1 MFDFAQNLEADKA
14 IANLNQCV
22 AKNYKLYL
30 EDPIIKAEGVWLY
43 TRKGRKIF
51 DGVSAYS
58 AANLGHNHPLV
69 AEMIR
74 LCLNAKSPTVLGRFL
89 PSTWLGLLGKKITE
103 MTGFE
108 KYIPTNG
115 GVEAPETAL
124 KLARR
129 WGSFVKKIEGT
140 PEILWCTGAFHG
152 RTITM
157 TQFFNDE
164 PEAYNGFGPFPQ
176 GFIEI
181 PYGDINAVKKAITP
195 KTAAILIEP
204 IQGEGGINIP
214 PDSFFSE
221 LRKVANENN
230 FLIIFDEVQTLHALF
245 QSNIEKTVKIN
256 ENNNEYKDDEE
267 YKALNIRKNRAQKF
281 LDFFKNI
288 HIYQGWLVTAYTD
301 EDLNI

>member
-1 MFDFAQNLEADKA
+1 MPAKTSARTSARTSAKAAAKASVKSKKVSPKSSTIAKSTKKKASVSSTRPSKSAPPTLAKTPEQYKAKAKELFDFAQNLEADKA

-115 GVEAPETAL
+115 GVEAPETA
-124 KLARR
+124 
-129 WGSFVKKIEGT
+129 
-140 PEILWCTGAFHG
+140 
-152 RTITM
+152 
-157 TQFFNDE
+157 
-164 PEAYNGFGPFPQ
+164 
-176 GFIEI
+176 
-181 PYGDINAVKKAITP
+181 
-195 KTAAILIEP
+195 
-204 IQGEGGINIP
+204 
-214 PDSFFSE
+214 
-221 LRKVANENN
+221 
-230 FLIIFDEVQTLHALF
+230 
-245 QSNIEKTVKIN
+245 
-256 ENNNEYKDDEE
+256 
-267 YKALNIRKNRAQKF
+267 
-281 LDFFKNI
+281 
-288 HIYQGWLVTAYTD
+288 
-301 EDLNI
+301 